1 MKRMVAVTALAL
13 SVMTGAAQADDRPAV
28 VELFTSQGCS
38 SCPPADA
45 LLGELVRRG
54 NVVALSYH
62 VDYWDHLGWKDP
74 FASAAATDR
83 QRTYVRHLGLSS
95 LYTPQMVVD
104 GAIDVVGSD
113 RHAVLTA
120 LAGPRQGPDIR
131 VSLENGTVKVS
142 VAAGKAVPA
151 SDVVLVAYA
160 EEAETKVK
168 RGENAGRSLKEYGI
182 VRAVYPLGN
191 WTGGATSYTFD
202 MTKVEGD
209 ATAVAVLVQEPGQGR
224 VLGAATAKIR

>member
-1 MKRMVAVTALAL
+1 MKRMVAMTALAVGL
-13 SVMTGAAQADDRPAV
+13 TTGAAWADDRPAV

-38 SCPPADA
+38 SCPPADV
-45 LLGELVRRG
+45 LLGELARRG
-54 NVVALSYH
+54 DVVALAYH

-83 QRTYVRHLGLSS
+83 QRLYARHLRLSS

-104 GAIDVVGSD
+104 GAVDVVGLD
-113 RHAVLTA
+113 RHAILAA

-131 VSLENGTVKVS
+131 VILENGMVKVA
-142 VAAGKAVPA
+142 VAAGKAAAA
-151 SDVVLVAYA
+151 SDVVLVAYS

-191 WTGGATSYTFD
+191 WTGGATSYTVD
-202 MTKVEGD
+202 ASKVDGD

-224 VLGAATAKIR
+224 ILGAATAKIR